1 MSAALPFD
9 PKGQRIP
16 VQGATLGMGW
26 LVCIRDRDG
35 GYASRTRTV
44 GRGGSAPL
52 SRGRRIASAS
62 RRTLATTTSAFA
74 SPGPHRGAERPA
86 GTCSPPRC
94 SRRSSWGQSAEP
106 VFAAPHRG
114 QSFDSPVARSCR
126 RGSGGRGG
134 RACSRGSR
142 RHSSGRGAGSRY
154 SKKYY
159 QTTLGSFRSFLFPL
173 GFLGAVG
180 FDLFAVAIQL

>member
-16 VQGATLGMGW
+16 VQGATLGLES

-44 GRGGSAPL
+44 GRGP
-52 SRGRRIASAS
+52 
-62 RRTLATTTSAFA
+62 TPPATRVPRVGTPACRARATATSAFA
-74 SPGPHRGAERPA
+74 SRGPCRGAERPA
-86 GTCSPPRC
+86 GTRSRPRC

-106 VFAAPHRG
+106 VNAAPHRG

-159 QTTLGSFRSFLFPL
+159 QTTFGSFRSFLFPL
-173 GFLGAVG
+173 GLLGAVG